1 MNKSEIQNFTLNA
14 AADGR
19 IFLIGFMGTGKTHW
33 GKIWAARHNY
43 SFIDLD
49 EAIEKNEQ
57 NTVANIFETRGE
69 DYFRQKEAIMLRTM
83 DEYTNTIISCGGG
96 TPCFFDNINW
106 MNAHGTVIFLEAP
119 PVFILKNILSG
130 ENKRPLVKKLNEAEL
145 LFFTEQTL
153 KERNEFYRQAGII
166 LNAEK
171 LLETSIDSIILPKE

>member
-1 MNKSEIQNFTLNA
+1 MNKSEIQDFTLNA
-14 AADGR
+14 DADGR

-43 SFIDLD
+43 SFVDLD

-57 NTVANIFETRGE
+57 NTVAGIFETRGE

-96 TPCFFDNINW
+96 TPCFFDNITW
-106 MNAHGTVIFLEAP
+106 MNEHGTVVFLEATSA
-119 PVFILKNILSG
+119 FILKNILTG

-145 LFFTEQTL
+145 LFFVEQTL
-153 KERNEFYRQAGII
+153 KERNGFYQQAGII
-166 LNAEK
+166 LKAED
-171 LLETSIDSIILPKE
+171 LQDTSIDSIILPTE